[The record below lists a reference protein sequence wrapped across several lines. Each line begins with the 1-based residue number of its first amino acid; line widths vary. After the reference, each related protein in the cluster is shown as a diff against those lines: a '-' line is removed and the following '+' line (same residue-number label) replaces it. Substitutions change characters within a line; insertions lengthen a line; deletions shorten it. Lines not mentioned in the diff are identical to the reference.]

1 MYLMEVP
8 VRLMEEA
15 IIVTARAIQN
25 PFSAFIKGVEK
36 LLQFLKDPVAASE
49 LFTQTL
55 VLIALLLNLGLLDN
69 HWICGG

>member
-15 IIVTARAIQN
+15 IIVIARAIQN
-25 PFSAFIKGVEK
+25 PFSAFIKGVGK
-36 LLQFLKDPVAASE
+36 LQFLKDPVAASE

-55 VLIALLLNLGLLDN
+55 VLIVLLLNLGLLGN